1 MAPEL
6 VPCHGNSSL
15 STFGSNSEHNPSRQ
29 LKNGHHTALLFQTNP
44 EIPAYQVSGLDFI
57 QNHTVNKLCKFQAL
71 KYLQYKLKNCFI
83 DSLQSKIQGLSTFG
97 AGKCLAMN
105 RSNKLP
111 AHSAASTVSMVCLFN
126 NNDYYIAI
134 IVAWQNNLRL
144 CER

>member
-15 STFGSNSEHNPSRQ
+15 STFGSSSEHNPSRH

-57 QNHTVNKLCKFQAL
+57 QNQTVSKIGHFQGL
-71 KYLQYKLKNCFI
+71 YIFRISWKKCLIDPLQN
-83 DSLQSKIQGLSTFG
+83 KIQGLSTFG

-126 NNDYYIAI
+126 NNDYYAAI

-144 CER
+144 YER